1 MEVTKVIAIDQ
12 SSLGFEVGE
21 KPKWRGEFTLE
32 QVAQHN
38 IKVGKALTVHILEME
53 DVFATVEFDGNEKT
67 TVQVTKL
74 AENTELFS
82 LEPANET
89 DTPNMDDTLRGS
101 S

>member
-12 SSLGFEVGE
+12 GSLGFEVGE
-21 KPKWRGEFTLE
+21 NPKWRGEFTLE

-38 IKVGKALTVHILEME
+38 IKVGKALTVNILEME
-53 DVFATVEFDGNEKT
+53 DVFATVEFDGNGKT
-67 TVQVTKL
+67 TVEVTKL
-74 AENTELFS
+74 PEDNELF
-82 LEPANET
+82 LPEPADET